1 MEVLD
6 FRYFNTDDYTDPL
19 FIYGKAWS
27 RLYEYPA
34 VVDCIDKY
42 CSTHTPLL
50 HNTSWGFEGVHIV
63 FKEYLEK
70 RYGSG
75 VVNSDINPS
84 KEPNTFTYNILKLP
98 LFDMYRKYDVVLN
111 ISTVEEV
118 KGFSHIDVFKNLYS
132 QVKKGGLLIFTFD
145 YPGLQLEA
153 FEEYFGLKIEDK
165 GERLNG
171 SNSTLPNTKYSH
183 LNCGLVCIRKTEK

>member
-42 CSTHTPLL
+42 CSTDKPLL

-84 KEPNTFTYNILKLP
+84 KEPNTFTYNICKLP
-98 LFDMYRKYDVVLN
+98 LFDMYSKYDVVLN

-118 KGFSHIDVFKNLYS
+118 KGFSHVDVFKNLYS
-132 QVKKGGLLIFTFD
+132 QVKTG
-145 YPGLQLEA
+145 LEA
-153 FEEYFGLKIEDK
+153 FEDYFGLKIKDK

-171 SNSTLPNTKYSH
+171 SNSILPNTKYSH

>member
-42 CSTHTPLL
+42 CSTDKPLL

-84 KEPNTFTYNILKLP
+84 KEPNTFTYNICKLP
-98 LFDMYRKYDVVLN
+98 LFDMYNKYDVVLN

-118 KGFSHIDVFKNLYS
+118 KGFRHIDVFENLYS
-132 QVKKGGLLIFTFD
+132 QVKNGGLLIFTFD
-145 YPGLQLEA
+145 YPGLQLES

-171 SNSTLPNTKYSH
+171 SNSALPNIRYSH